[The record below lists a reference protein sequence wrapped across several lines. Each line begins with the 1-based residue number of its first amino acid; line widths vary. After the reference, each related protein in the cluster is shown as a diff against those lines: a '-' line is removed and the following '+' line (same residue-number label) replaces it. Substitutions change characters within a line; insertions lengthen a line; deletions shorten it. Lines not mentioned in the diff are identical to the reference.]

1 MNDDKKLKEFRVIET
16 ATIIR
21 EGYIEAESLEEAEA
35 IVDSDDYFD
44 IDMEITEEYTDNIEV
59 WEDWQVFKR
68 TENNLKSS
76 WHLIRFVI
84 GYVLWSLRRR
94 G

>member
-1 MNDDKKLKEFRVIET
+1 MSDDKKLKEFRVIET

-84 GYVLWSLRRR
+84 GYVSWSLRKR